1 MRAVCISCFHVSA
14 CENFE
19 RRVCGFDHQ
28 YKHDVTDVCTFW
40 HSRLIMYNLLNLV
53 VNSTTVFVTVQ
64 GLIVTSKVEL
74 PVCRHIQVFSTAI
87 YAAKRLMPRLA
98 ALVCSRLILC
108 HFHL

>member
-1 MRAVCISCFHVSA
+1 MYLHV
-14 CENFE
+14 NFE

-28 YKHDVTDVCTFW
+28 YKHDVCTFW

-74 PVCRHIQVFSTAI
+74 PVCRHIRVFSTAI
-87 YAAKRLMPRLA
+87 YGVRRLMPRLA